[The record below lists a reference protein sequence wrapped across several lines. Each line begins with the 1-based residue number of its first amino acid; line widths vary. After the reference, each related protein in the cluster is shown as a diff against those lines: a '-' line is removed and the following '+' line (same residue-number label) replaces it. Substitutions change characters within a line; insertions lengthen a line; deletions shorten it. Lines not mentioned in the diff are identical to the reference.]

1 MTEAASLEW
10 FGATTFRLKAN
21 GIVIFLDSWL
31 ERPTSIPTYLKIE
44 DVTHCDYIFI
54 SHAHFDH
61 LPGADR
67 LAKATGATIIANGEA
82 IAVMRDAGVPEAQLL
97 AVAGGERIPLF
108 TKEQREEAVRKA
120 STPGLPGRPGP
131 LHPVGPLGPN
141 SSTGPA
147 GSGGP
152 PGPPRGP
159 PGPPRPDA
167 SEAKITV
174 HAWPALH
181 CLGVSADHTK
191 FPEFIDTATRYEGSA
206 SHECTLDLTRGLTY
220 GLGNLLK
227 LPQLPPQIPEAA
239 RPFFEYMKD
248 TDNHRYSF
256 FDGGQML
263 FNFLL
268 GDKTLLWSGHLGA
281 YEGIMRNLEPKPDIA
296 ILGIA
301 GRANLN
307 GRPFDGSAA
316 EFAVQEIKWL
326 REPAKV
332 IWCLHDQAPLPPK
345 WIDTKA
351 ATELV
356 HKETKTRIVDFEHAV
371 LYNLDN
377 M

>member
-1 MTEAASLEW
+1 MAEPVSLEW
-10 FGATTFRLKAN
+10 FGASTFRLKAN
-21 GIVIFLDSWL
+21 GIVIFLDAWI
-31 ERPTSIPTYLKIE
+31 ERPSSIPTYLKIE
-44 DVTHCDYIFI
+44 DVVHCDYIFI

-82 IAVMRDAGVPEAQLL
+82 IAVMRDAGVPESQLL

-108 TKEQREEAVRKA
+108 TKEQRNEAVRKA
-120 STPGLPGRPGP
+120 GTPGPSGAPGP
-131 LHPVGPLGPN
+131 LASPGP
-141 SSTGPA
+141 TGP
-147 GSGGP
+147 GGP
-152 PGPPRGP
+152 PGPPHGP
-159 PGPPRPDA
+159 PGPPTPDPGN
-167 SEAKITV
+167 AKITV

-227 LPQLPPQIPEAA
+227 LPHLPPQIPQAA

-248 TDNHRYSF
+248 RDSHRYSF

-268 GDKTLLWSGHLGA
+268 GEKTLLWSGHLGA
-281 YEGIMRNLEPKPDIA
+281 YEGIMRDLEPKPDVA

-316 EFAVQEIKWL
+316 EFAVKEIKWL
-326 REPAKV
+326 GEPAKV
-332 IWCLHDQAPLPPK
+332 IWCLHDQAPLSPK

-356 HKETKTRIVDFEHAV
+356 QKETKTRIVDLEHDV
-371 LYNLDN
+371 LYNIDS